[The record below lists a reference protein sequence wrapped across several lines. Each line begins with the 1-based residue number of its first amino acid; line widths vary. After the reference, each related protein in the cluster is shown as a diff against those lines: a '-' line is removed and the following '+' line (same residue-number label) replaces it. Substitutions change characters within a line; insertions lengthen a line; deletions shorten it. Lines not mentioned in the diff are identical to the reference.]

1 MRFLVTILLAIA
13 SANCLAQSFSGEWK
27 VDLRSQEQKS
37 KPVECGF
44 ASFNL
49 TQQNAKIRG
58 TFSAGT
64 PNCGRMDDGGQV
76 RGIVT
81 SPKSAV
87 LIVQSARDNSISIGS
102 ASISPSGVLSWE
114 TSDHLFEQGDNL
126 IPLRATFHRLP

>member
-1 MRFLVTILLAIA
+1 MRILVATLLAFA
-13 SANCLAQSFSGEWK
+13 STSSLAQSFSGEWK
-27 VDLRSQEQKS
+27 VDFRSQDQRS
-37 KPVECGF
+37 KQVECGS

-49 TQQNAKIRG
+49 TQQDAKIRG

-76 RGIVT
+76 RGMVT

-102 ASISPSGVLSWE
+102 ASISPEGFLSWE

-126 IPLRATFHRLP
+126 IPVRATFRRIP